1 VCVQCLIGKQR
12 SHGEHRSVCC
22 SVVRHHD
29 VFGDPQARPRR
40 RERHHYRESAS
51 VAHQVR
57 GGCGR
62 QPLSGPG
69 DGGGC
74 SGPATLDR
82 TLDYVDHNDS
92 KNRHR

>member
-1 VCVQCLIGKQR
+1 
-12 SHGEHRSVCC
+12 
-22 SVVRHHD
+22 
-29 VFGDPQARPRR
+29 
-40 RERHHYRESAS
+40 
-51 VAHQVR
+51 VR

-82 TLDYVDHNDS
+82 TLHYVDHNDS